1 VIGMPGSTVH
11 ARHLASTA
19 FIDSEHPGVRAFAQR
34 HAVGVDA
41 SQRAVA
47 LYRAVRDGFR
57 YDPHQRHG
65 YTEMWLGGSWRRA
78 APAGAFDADVR
89 RENAGGAEGSHKVRA

>member
-1 VIGMPGSTVH
+1 
-11 ARHLASTA
+11 
-19 FIDSEHPGVRAFAQR
+19 
-34 HAVGVDA
+34 VGVDA

-65 YTEMWLGGSWRRA
+65 YTEMWLGGTWCRA
-78 APAGAFDADVR
+78 TPAGAFDADVR
-89 RENAGGAEGSHKVRA
+89 RENAGGAEGSRKVRA